1 MVRRLLINAVNKPII
16 YTERHLLYKQ
26 HLESKTSVVIASGC
40 AGTGKTMLA
49 CQFAMNALNENR
61 YKKLILTRPAVSVEE
76 ELGFLPGDADE
87 KMKPWLIPMF
97 DQMEKFSNRALLG
110 KYMKEQTIEIVP
122 IAFMRGR
129 TFDDTII
136 IADEMQNTSDHQMYT
151 FLTRLGSGSK
161 TIITG
166 DTTQCD
172 MNLRNGEDG
181 LSVLLEKYQNMINID
196 DNHIQ
201 HISFQHEDVFRSEL
215 TKYIMTMYNK
225 IQ

>member
-1 MVRRLLINAVNKPII
+1 MIQRLVIRCTNKPII
-16 YTERHLLYKQ
+16 YTERHLMYKKY
-26 HLESKTSVVIASGC
+26 LENNTSVVIASGC

-49 CQFAMNALNENR
+49 CQFAMKALHEKR

-110 KYMKEQTIEIVP
+110 KYLKEETIEIVP

-129 TFDDTII
+129 TFDDTVI
-136 IADEMQNTSDHQMYT
+136 IADEMQNTTDHQMYT
-151 FLTRLGSGSK
+151 FLTRLGTGSK

-172 MNLRNGEDG
+172 TSYRNGGDG
-181 LSVLLEKYQNMINID
+181 LSSLLDKYEGMRFID
-196 DNHIQ
+196 ENHMKL
-201 HISFQHEDVFRSEL
+201 ISFQTEDVHRSEL
-215 TKYIMTMYNK
+215 TKYIMTLYEK
-225 IQ
+225 I

>member
-1 MVRRLLINAVNKPII
+1 MK
-16 YTERHLLYKQ
+16 
-26 HLESKTSVVIASGC
+26 
-40 AGTGKTMLA
+40 
-49 CQFAMNALNENR
+49 ALHEKR

-110 KYMKEQTIEIVP
+110 KYLKEETIEIVP

-129 TFDDTII
+129 TFDDTVI
-136 IADEMQNTSDHQMYT
+136 IADEMQNTTDHQMYT
-151 FLTRLGSGSK
+151 FLTRLGTGSK

-172 MNLRNGEDG
+172 TSYRNGGDG
-181 LSVLLEKYQNMINID
+181 LSSLLDKYEGMRFID
-196 DNHIQ
+196 ENHMKL
-201 HISFQHEDVFRSEL
+201 ISFQTEDVHRSEL
-215 TKYIMTMYNK
+215 TKYIMTLYEK
-225 IQ
+225 I